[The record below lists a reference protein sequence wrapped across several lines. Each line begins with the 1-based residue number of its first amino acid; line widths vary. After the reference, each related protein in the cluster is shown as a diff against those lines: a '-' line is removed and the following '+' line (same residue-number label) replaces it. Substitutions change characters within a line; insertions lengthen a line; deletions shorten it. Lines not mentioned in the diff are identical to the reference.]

1 MCGVER
7 GWGKQY
13 ARPVPLREALLRDQ
27 ALMWLTER
35 PDRTARN
42 DGDRKTE
49 KKCSFLSNT
58 FIQLRISTNRLNL
71 LETFRL

>member
-13 ARPVPLREALLRDQ
+13 ARPVPIREALPRDQ
-27 ALMWLTER
+27 SLMWLTER

-42 DGDRKTE
+42 DRDIGKQRETVCLKQCVYSTE
-49 KKCSFLSNT
+49 FLQMVLT
-58 FIQLRISTNRLNL
+58 
-71 LETFRL
+71 